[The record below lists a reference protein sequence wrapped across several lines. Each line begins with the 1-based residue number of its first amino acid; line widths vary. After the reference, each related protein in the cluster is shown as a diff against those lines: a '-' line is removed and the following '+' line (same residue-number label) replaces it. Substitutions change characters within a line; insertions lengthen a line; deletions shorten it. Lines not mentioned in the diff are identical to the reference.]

1 MAEVDSLAHPGEN
14 RGMSKLVWIV
24 VIAIVVWVGWPYYA
38 LYDLMAGLRQGDQIR
53 LENRVDWGKV
63 RQGLRDDLNA
73 FFIQKFGNKSTDKKN
88 GATLGSGLA
97 AILGPN
103 IVNQVI
109 ETYVTPV
116 GIASLIK
123 IGKTSALGQ
132 QPPASGSAQA
142 ATAGVAAPERAIN
155 WDAVNWAFF
164 SGGPATF
171 RVDIKTDP
179 QARKPVT
186 LIFRWDGDWRLARI
200 FLPVEN

>member
-1 MAEVDSLAHPGEN
+1 
-14 RGMSKLVWIV
+14 MSKLVGIMAIV
-24 VIAIVVWVGWPYYA
+24 VAVWVGWPYYA
-38 LYDLMAGLRQGDQIR
+38 LYDLMAGLRDGDQIR
-53 LENRVDWGKV
+53 LENRVDWDKV

-73 FFIQKFGNKSTDKKN
+73 FFIRKFGGNPADKKKK
-88 GATLGSGLA
+88 GASLGGGLA
-97 AILGPN
+97 AVLGPN

-132 QPPASGSAQA
+132 QPPQPGAAQA
-142 ATAGVAAPERAIN
+142 ATTGAASAERAIN
-155 WDAVNWAFF
+155 WDTVTWAFF
-164 SGGPATF
+164 SGGPMTF

-179 QARKPVT
+179 QARRPVT

>member
-1 MAEVDSLAHPGEN
+1 MT
-14 RGMSKLVWIV
+14 KLISIV
-24 VIAIVVWVGWPYYA
+24 AIVIVGWFVWPYYA

-53 LENRVDWGKV
+53 LENRVAWERV

-73 FFIQKFGNKSTDKKN
+73 FFIQKFGDKSGEKKN
-88 GATLGSGLA
+88 GPALGTGLA
-97 AILGPN
+97 AVLGPS

-116 GIASLIK
+116 GITSLIK

-132 QPPASGSAQA
+132 TPAAPGTAQA
-142 ATAGVAAPERAIN
+142 ATAGTLGEQRAIN

-179 QARKPVT
+179 QASRPVT
-186 LIFRWDGDWRLARI
+186 LIFRWDGDWRLTRI

>member
-1 MAEVDSLAHPGEN
+1 
-14 RGMSKLVWIV
+14 MSKLVGV
-24 VIAIVVWVGWPYYA
+24 VAVAIVIWVGWPYYA

-53 LENRVDWGKV
+53 LENRVAWDKV

-73 FFIQKFGNKSTDKKN
+73 FFIQKFGGNPAEKKD

-116 GIASLIK
+116 GIASLIR
-123 IGKTSALGQ
+123 IGKTSGLGT
-132 QPPASGSAQA
+132 PPAAPGTAQA
-142 ATAGVAAPERAIN
+142 ATAGTATPERAIN
-155 WDAVNWAFF
+155 WDAVTWAFF

-179 QARKPVT
+179 QARRPVT